1 VCCVSTSFFEE
12 FLGRPGVPK
21 IGRTPPAPSGA
32 NAPSRARVC
41 RREGRLELPRS
52 CGQWRHPTAHGAMRP
67 VGSLFIL
74 NHPVDQQIQSNQGA
88 DGVRDCGAQIGNVL
102 GFRGDGFPL
111 NSSGLLGGFR
121 FHKNIVFIVGGVGHL
136 EG

>member
-1 VCCVSTSFFEE
+1 MSTSFFEE

-41 RREGRLELPRS
+41 RRGGRIELPRS
-52 CGQWRHPTAHGAMRP
+52 CDQWRHRTAHGAMRRA
-67 VGSLFIL
+67 GSLFIL
-74 NHPVDQQIQSNQGA
+74 NHPVDELIQRSEGA
-88 DGVRDCGAQIGNVL
+88 HGRPQRGAEVGDVL

-111 NSSGLLGGFR
+111 NGSGFLGGFG
-121 FHKNIVFIVGGVGHL
+121 FHGDVRVIGWGVGQL